1 MLKNTFLLVFLLA
14 GFLSLDAQVATPGGL
29 LREKFVLEHPG
40 SFNSTPPPANNGSGL
55 RSGLTD
61 ALDQAFDSV
70 TALSTLTG
78 FTAAVVLPSGDVW
91 KRAHGANAGFPV
103 MTTLNTNHLMGMGS
117 ITKTF
122 VATTLLLLA
131 EDGLVDLDD
140 SIGQYVGP
148 YPNIDGSAT
157 LRQLLSHRTGFNDY
171 LNENPAMI
179 NTWVANLDSIWV
191 ADTVLNHYILA
202 PNFPVGAD
210 WSYSNTNFLLA
221 GRIIESVTGQPWYQV
236 LRDRV
241 LTPQG
246 LTHTFAY
253 PWEST
258 GNQQIAHVWLDIDG
272 TGTVEDAIGLGLP
285 IEGFFSLGNSAGCL
299 LSTPED
305 IGRFMERLFSGNIL
319 LPSSLAEMQ
328 TDYVQNPAEGL
339 QYGLG
344 AASFAG
350 FPMENWGHDG
360 SIIYKSW
367 GLYFPDLDIAIVV
380 QQNDDR
386 IAALNPQLID
396 LVDVFVS
403 LFVTYIDNAP
413 SSGAGAPVLAA
424 VPFAVPNPTA
434 GRLHLHLPADQSLPA
449 PCVLRDAQGR
459 PVWSQTIETPDTD
472 ISLDQLPAG
481 LYHLQAGR
489 LVEKVLLMR

>member
-1 MLKNTFLLVFLLA
+1 MLKHTFLPVFLFINFIALN
-14 GFLSLDAQVATPGGL
+14 AQIAAPGGL
-29 LREKFVLEHPG
+29 LRENFTLEHPRALY
-40 SFNSTPPPANNGSGL
+40 TPRPKAESGL

-61 ALDQAFDSV
+61 ALDAAFDSV
-70 TALSTLTG
+70 TTLSTLKG
-78 FTAAVVLPSGDVW
+78 FTAAVVLPDGSVW
-91 KRAHGANAGFPV
+91 KRAHGANAGYPLV
-103 MTTLNTNHLMGMGS
+103 TALNTNHLMGMGS

-122 VATTLLLLA
+122 VSTTMLLLV
-131 EDGLVDLDD
+131 EDGLLSLDD

-171 LNENPAMI
+171 LNENPVMI
-179 NTWVANLDSIWV
+179 DTWVAHLDSIWE

-202 PNFPVGAD
+202 PNFAVGAD
-210 WSYSNTNFLLA
+210 WSYSNTNYLLA

-258 GNQQIAHVWLDIDG
+258 GTQQIAHVWLDIDG
-272 TGTVEDAIGLGLP
+272 NGTVEDAVGLGLP

-299 LSTPED
+299 MSTPED

-319 LPSSLAEMQ
+319 QASSLAEMQ
-328 TDYVQNPAEGL
+328 TDYVQDPSVGL

-350 FPMENWGHDG
+350 FPTENWGHDG

-367 GLYFPDLDIAIVV
+367 GLYFPELDIAIVV

-386 IAALNPQLID
+386 IAALDPQLID

-403 LFVTYIDNAP
+403 LLLTYIDNAP
-413 SSGAGAPVLAA
+413 SVGTGAPVLAA
-424 VPFAVPNPTA
+424 TPLATPNPATD
-434 GRLHLHLPADQSLPA
+434 RLQLQLPADLPLPA
-449 PCVLRDAQGR
+449 LCTLSDAQGK
-459 PVWSQTIETPDTD
+459 PVWSQWVAMPTQEVN
-472 ISLDQLPAG
+472 LGQLPAG
-481 LYHLQAGR
+481 LYYLKAGN
-489 LVEKVLLMR
+489 LMEKVVVNR